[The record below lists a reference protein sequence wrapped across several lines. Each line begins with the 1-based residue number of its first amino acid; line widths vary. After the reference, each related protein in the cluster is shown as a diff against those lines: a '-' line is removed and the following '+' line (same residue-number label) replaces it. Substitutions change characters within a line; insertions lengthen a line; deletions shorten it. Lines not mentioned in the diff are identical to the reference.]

1 MKRFSSWPRQ
11 FLRLKVIF
19 ISLLALQ
26 LLSCSKSTDSDPGPT
41 PTPDPPPATQRD
53 IIAVDNAI
61 QNFMTTY
68 NIPGGAL
75 AVTRNGKLVYSK
87 GYGVADKTT
96 NEAVTPEHRF
106 RLASLSKTFTGVAI
120 LKLVQDGRLGLDDK
134 VFGAGGA
141 LGSDFGTGPYNAN
154 LSAIT
159 VRQLLQNTSGS
170 WGANSGGDVIGS
182 NQSYTNKQFADWVIN
197 TRPNPNVPGTT
208 YDYSNV
214 GFFLAGRVIEKAS
227 GKSYTNYIRENLMAP
242 LGITQTDIAG
252 RNAADRKAKEVA
264 YYGQGALVNA
274 AYTVN
279 FPRRDADGGLISNAP
294 DLLKFITAFDGFN
307 TRPDILNSTSI
318 TALTTTP
325 TFSTYACG
333 LARWDAKGIWFNYGA
348 LPGTRTGFMRANNG
362 LCVVTLFNSCVD
374 YSASNAAAYSAFGQA
389 HQALLLDLIENSSY
403 PWQDIDQFR

>member
-1 MKRFSSWPRQ
+1 MKRFV
-11 FLRLKVIF
+11 FLPQPSIARI
-19 ISLLALQ
+19 LATVCLSGFL
-26 LLSCSKSTDSDPGPT
+26 LLSCSKSSDGDPAPGPG
-41 PTPDPPPATQRD
+41 PDPVPETQKD
-53 IIAVDNAI
+53 IVTVDNAI
-61 QNFMTTY
+61 KNFMAAY
-68 NIPGGAL
+68 DIPGAAL

-87 GYGVADKTT
+87 GYGVADKST

-106 RLASLSKTFTGVAI
+106 RLASLSKTFTGVAM
-120 LKLVQDGRLGLDDK
+120 LKLVQDGKLGLDDK
-134 VFGAGGA
+134 VFGPGGV
-141 LGSDFGTGPYNAN
+141 LGNDFGIGPYNAN

-170 WGANSGGDVIGS
+170 WGANTGGDVIGS
-182 NQSYTNKQFADWVIN
+182 NPLYTNKQFADWVVN
-197 TRPNPNVPGTT
+197 ARPNPKVPGSS

-214 GFFLAGRVIEKAS
+214 GYFMAGRVIEKVS
-227 GKSYTNYIRENLMAP
+227 GKSYINYIREDLLAP

-252 RNAADRKAKEVA
+252 KTQAERKAREVV
-264 YYGQGALVNA
+264 YYGQGSMSLS

-294 DLLKFITAFDGFN
+294 DLLKFITAFDGFT
-307 TRPDILNSTSI
+307 TRPDILNSASI

-333 LARWDAKGIWFNYGA
+333 LARWDSKGIWFNYGA

-374 YSASNAAAYSAFGQA
+374 YSASNAAAYTAFGQA
-389 HQALLLDLIENSSY
+389 HQALLLDLIENTSY
-403 PWQDIDQFR
+403 NWQNIDQFK

>member
-1 MKRFSSWPRQ
+1 M
-11 FLRLKVIF
+11 V
-19 ISLLALQ
+19 
-26 LLSCSKSTDSDPGPT
+26 
-41 PTPDPPPATQRD
+41 
-53 IIAVDNAI
+53 AVDNAI

-134 VFGAGGA
+134 VFGAGGV
-141 LGSDFGTGPYNAN
+141 LGNDFGTGPYNAN

-227 GKSYTNYIRENLMAP
+227 GKSYVNYIRENLMAP

-252 RNAADRKAKEVA
+252 RNVADRKTKEVA
-264 YYGQGALVNA
+264 YYGQGALANA

-307 TRPDILNSTSI
+307 TRPDILNNANI

-333 LARWDAKGIWFNYGA
+333 IARWDAKGIWFNYGA

-374 YSASNAAAYSAFGQA
+374 YSASNAAAYTAFGQA
-389 HQALLLDLIENSSY
+389 HQALLLDLVENTTY
-403 PWQDIDQFR
+403 AWQDIDQFK

>member
-1 MKRFSSWPRQ
+1 MQ
-11 FLRLKVIF
+11 FLHLKLIC

-26 LLSCSKSTDSDPGPT
+26 LLSCSKSADSDPGPT
-41 PTPDPPPATQRD
+41 PAPDPPPATQRD
-53 IIAVDNAI
+53 IVAVDNAI

-87 GYGVADKTT
+87 GYGVADRST

-134 VFGAGGA
+134 VFGAGGV
-141 LGSDFGTGPYNAN
+141 LGNDFGTEPYNAN

-227 GKSYTNYIRENLMAP
+227 GKSYVNYIRENLMAP

-252 RNAADRKAKEVA
+252 RNAADRKVKEVA
-264 YYGQGALVNA
+264 YYGQGALANA

-307 TRPDILNSTSI
+307 TRPDILTSASI

-333 LARWDAKGIWFNYGA
+333 IARWDAKGIWFNYGA

-374 YSASNAAAYSAFGQA
+374 YSASNAAAYTAFGQA
-389 HQALLLDLIENSSY
+389 HQALLLDLVENTTY
-403 PWQDIDQFR
+403 AWQDIDQFK